1 MKHLLK
7 VCFLIIFSFIFIS
20 CEQVIDNYWENKERE
35 NYTSP
40 YIGIWIGTY
49 AGNEIGIIKI
59 EVLKSGTCNV
69 TLSDFNYN
77 IKEIFYGNVNDYGAF
92 NSVFS
97 QKTGFKLF
105 GNLVLKDN
113 SGSGTWTMGN
123 FSGTWQAKK

>member
-49 AGNEIGIIKI
+49 SGNENGIIKI

-69 TLSDFNYN
+69 TLSDFN
-77 IKEIFYGNVNDYGAF
+77 
-92 NSVFS
+92 
-97 QKTGFKLF
+97 
-105 GNLVLKDN
+105 
-113 SGSGTWTMGN
+113 
-123 FSGTWQAKK
+123 